1 MKLLFVSL
9 ILFSVYFVA
18 TSLPIWVAKNKNKLD
33 INAVC
38 SAEQTG
44 QQCDSTGTALKN
56 PDDNLKKNSLP
67 LKWSNLS
74 KEGIAAVASGS
85 CVGILFLVVL
95 PAFMYNMY
103 GSADSADHPQTSAG
117 RGTVYYSLL
126 AVFLLAAVAIWYP
139 TYNSTRALTSIRRP
153 PHSQYN
159 NISTTN
165 YLDNQKNFSVGL
177 AIGFIVAG
185 VLFAVLKLTKGFSSE
200 REGGLWDNNIRSV
213 FFMGLISITCYA
225 IIFGVVVTIVGVSK
239 KPTIT
244 SPGNECCTMR
254 NPRPLLEGSISYVVP
269 SVIVGAVVLP
279 LFAALVK

>member
-1 MKLLFVSL
+1 MKLLLVSL

-44 QQCDSTGTALKN
+44 QQCDSTGTALEN

-103 GSADSADHPQTSAG
+103 GSADSAEAG
-117 RGTVYYSLL
+117 MSTVILGIL

-139 TYNSTRALTSIRRP
+139 IYNSTRALTSIRRP

-177 AIGFIVAG
+177 VIGFIAAG
-185 VLFAVLKLTKGFSSE
+185 ILFAVLKLTKGFSSE
-200 REGGLWDNNIRSV
+200 REGGWDNNMRSV

-244 SPGNECCTMR
+244 SPGNACCTMR

-269 SVIVGAVVLP
+269 SAIVGAVVLP